1 MSRALRE
8 LGLGP
13 DADERAVKR
22 AYAAKLK
29 TVRPDADPEGF
40 QRLHAAYQQ
49 ALEWVRERSDQAANV
64 AMVESPATES
74 SSDRIDGFEP
84 QSQAVYTETLAAEA
98 LSELL
103 NTDDGPQAAD
113 RNFDASDDGISAQ
126 VQADGSQDSER
137 FSLDDFLGDCATLAM
152 NGRDGELL
160 EWLNAQPFLWSLEH
174 KAQIAHWLL
183 RFLHEQRPPIEGR
196 RFDVLADFFGLLDLN
211 SGYDAYFI
219 QHVRHRLQLAWE
231 TRTDQVRSLA
241 QRTGIDGGS
250 LASNLR
256 QIRRMLKQIKRPL
269 NIMQALIAA
278 LMPMYPTAVRRFIHR
293 LDFGNLDD
301 FPPDINPEQVAFWD
315 AAGDRMRISKPR
327 LQVGFLRCLVYA
339 AIGMLG
345 TLLVKAMTPGSVI
358 ALDIAWKAGAIMLFA
373 MLQGWLL
380 LLLGQACVR
389 WQCLPEDHET
399 RFDRWRPALI
409 PIMALG
415 AFLLGRQQGFTG
427 SAIMLSMA
435 TLLLSL
441 YRYQSRNG
449 PIFGKPF
456 LEMKSWHL
464 SVFFFAIVMLT
475 AISNR
480 VPVYLIPGLNV
491 VSLLLWFVDLRKQR
505 HAAKAE
511 RETSAM

>member
-22 AYAAKLK
+22 AYAARLK

-49 ALEWVRERSDQAANV
+49 ALEWVRERSEETADAASV
-64 AMVESPATES
+64 QTLPMESPP
-74 SSDRIDGFEP
+74 DRTDAIEP
-84 QSQAVYTETLAAEA
+84 QSHDVYTATLSAEA
-98 LSELL
+98 LFERL
-103 NTDDGPQAAD
+103 NADDEPLATDRNSDGINAGVGTQAQTDGPQ
-113 RNFDASDDGISAQ
+113 DG
-126 VQADGSQDSER
+126 ER
-137 FSLDDFLGDCATLAM
+137 FSLDDFLEGCTTLAIE
-152 NGRDGELL
+152 GRDGELL
-160 EWLNAQPFLWSLEH
+160 DWLNAQPFLWSLEH

-183 RFLHEQRPPIEGR
+183 RFLHEQRPPIEAR

-256 QIRRMLKQIKRPL
+256 QIRRMLKQLKRPL
-269 NIMQALIAA
+269 NVMQASFAA
-278 LMPMYPTAVRRFIHR
+278 LMPMYPTAMRRFIHR

-358 ALDIAWKAGAIMLFA
+358 EPDIAWKAGAIMLIA

-399 RFDRWRPALI
+399 RFGRLRPALI
-409 PIMALG
+409 PVMALG
-415 AFLLGRQQGFTG
+415 ALLLGRQQGFTG
-427 SAIMLSMA
+427 TAIMLSMA

-456 LEMKSWHL
+456 LEMNSWHL
-464 SVFFFAIVMLT
+464 SVLLFAIIMLT

-480 VPVYLIPGLNV
+480 VPVYLIPCLNA
-491 VSLLLWFVDLRKQR
+491 VSLLLLFIDLRKQR
-505 HAAKAE
+505 HSAKAE
-511 RETSAM
+511 RDTSAM